1 MAKIQFSKES
11 FAKLKS
17 SQLDK
22 ETATLL
28 DKFNPDRPEPKRKT
42 ATSKQP
48 IDSDVDKNTIKQSRK
63 ALKRQFRKIRQAY
76 GIPAPKKT
84 SSAAKRLA
92 RKMARIELE
101 KQKLE
106 RVRRISNQAK
116 SESHFSIFSPG
127 LSSAKSS
134 SNSRQRA
141 RTKPIYDTRG
151 NDAYNFAGEYS
162 ARNVEYGHGRRKTD
176 EWNDATA
183 YDLNNRLNE
192 LRKIQKVDPN
202 TFDRGAMK

>member
-28 DKFNPDRPEPKRKT
+28 EKFNPDRPEPKRKT
-42 ATSKQP
+42 VVNKQHT
-48 IDSDVDKNTIKQSRK
+48 DSGVNKKTIKQSRK
-63 ALKRQFRKIRQAY
+63 ALKRQLRRIRQTY
-76 GIPAPKKT
+76 GIPASKNT
-84 SSAAKRLA
+84 GSTTKRLA

-116 SESHFSIFSPG
+116 TESHFSIFSPG

-134 SNSRQRA
+134 SNSRQHT
-141 RTKPIYDTRG
+141 RTKPIYDARG

-183 YDLNNRLNE
+183 YDLNNKLNE
-192 LRKIQKVDPN
+192 LRKIQKADPN

>member
-28 DKFNPDRPEPKRKT
+28 DKFNPDRPEPKQKT
-42 ATSKQP
+42 VTSKQP
-48 IDSDVDKNTIKQSRK
+48 IDSNVDKKTIKQSRK
-63 ALKRQFRKIRQAY
+63 ALKRQLRKIRQAY
-76 GIPAPKKT
+76 GIPAPENVGST
-84 SSAAKRLA
+84 TKRLA

-116 SESHFSIFSPG
+116 TESHFSIFSPG
-127 LSSAKSS
+127 LSNTKSS
-134 SNSRQRA
+134 SNSRQHK
-141 RTKPIYDTRG
+141 RTKPIYDARG

-183 YDLNNRLNE
+183 YDLNNKLDE